1 MPKPA
6 KTDPAL
12 PTDDRVPV
20 WDPVVRLFHW
30 SLVASV
36 TIAWFTANKLEA
48 LHYWAGYAAA
58 GLIAIRLAWGIV
70 GTHYARFHQFVRT
83 PTTTVTYLKAILT
96 GREARY
102 LGHNPAGGAM
112 ILALILMLAAT
123 ATTGWLM
130 TTDAFWGS
138 VLMQRLHDLAANLLV
153 LLVFVH
159 IGGVILASLRHREN
173 LAAAMLSGRKRAPG
187 PEDVV

>member
-1 MPKPA
+1 MPKPV
-6 KTDPAL
+6 KTDPATT
-12 PTDDRVPV
+12 TDDRVPV
-20 WDPVVRLFHW
+20 WDPAVRLFHW
-30 SLVASV
+30 SLVSSV
-36 TIAWFTANKLEA
+36 AIAWFTANKLEA

-58 GLIAIRLAWGIV
+58 ALIAFRLAWGII
-70 GTHYARFHQFVRT
+70 GTHYARFHQFVRPPAT
-83 PTTTVTYLKAILT
+83 ILTYLKSILT

-138 VLMQRLHDLAANLLV
+138 ILMQRLHDLAANLLV
-153 LLVFVH
+153 LLVFIH
-159 IGGVILASLRHREN
+159 IGGVVVASLRHKEN
-173 LAAAMLSGRKRAPG
+173 LVGAMLSGRKRRPG
-187 PEDVV
+187 PGDVV